1 MNATSEVEGRLR
13 RLAAAREGWHVSIGL
28 PIEAEADAAH
38 RFQVHLSNAVRRA
51 DHLLADAGARET
63 ERDRLLRPIV
73 QRFGPEAPRPP
84 RAAGLA
90 IFSAPETLETV
101 ATAFPLAERVEV
113 GGHFMLRPLLPCLA
127 RATEFR
133 VLAVSRNALRLLVA
147 TADTVRR
154 IELPAIDAD
163 EGPAT
168 AERAR
173 ELEARS
179 AVTIGGSSS
188 PRVKLVHAAAPT
200 GGEAERVDLDR
211 YARRVAAAVTPHL
224 AGSDAPIVL
233 AAPERYLPLL
243 RLALGD
249 LPVVAG
255 GVPGSH
261 DRSSDEELRDAAWQR
276 VVAWRA
282 ERRARLLE
290 RFESLEGERL
300 ALREVDEVLFA
311 AERGRVAVLLAA
323 EDRPVAHAG
332 AASELATE
340 DEKVERAIAAVL
352 GHGGSIEP
360 LPRDDM
366 PGRGALAAL
375 LRW

>member
-1 MNATSEVEGRLR
+1 MNATSEVEGRLQ
-13 RLAAAREGWHVSIGL
+13 RLAADREGWHVTIGL

-38 RFQVHLSNAVRRA
+38 RFQVHLSNALRRA

-63 ERDRLLRPIV
+63 ERTRLLRPIL
-73 QRFGPEAPRPP
+73 QRFGPDTPRPAH
-84 RAAGLA
+84 AAGLA
-90 IFSAPETLETV
+90 IFSAPATFDTV

-113 GGHFMLRPLLPCLA
+113 ARHFMLRPLLPCLA

-133 VLAVSRNALRLLVA
+133 VLAVSRNALRLLLA

-168 AERAR
+168 AERAH

-179 AVTIGGSSS
+179 AVTVGGSAG
-188 PRVKLVHAAAPT
+188 PRIKLVHAAAPT
-200 GGEAERVDLDR
+200 GGEAERIDLDR
-211 YARRVAAAVTPHL
+211 YARRVAAAVTPRL

-243 RLALGD
+243 RIALGD

-261 DRSSDEELRDAAWQR
+261 DRSTDEELRDAAWRR

-282 ERRARLLE
+282 GRRTKLLE
-290 RFESLEGERL
+290 RFERLEGERL
-300 ALREVDEVLFA
+300 ALREADEVLFA
-311 AERGRVAVLLAA
+311 AERGRVGVLLAA
-323 EDRPVAHAG
+323 EDRPAAVAG
-332 AASELATE
+332 SAAELAAE
-340 DEKVERAIAAVL
+340 EEKVERAIAAVL
-352 GHGGSIEP
+352 AHGGSIEP

-366 PGRGALAAL
+366 PGRGAIAAL